1 MTNPN
6 NAVGTNAAYNGRT
19 SVNAFNDDLSLL
31 NRGII
36 SGWACAPDSG
46 LSVVLGGSG
55 TTRDVAVAED
65 NIGNKTSINNISGSP
80 ISVIIGPAPAADSRI
95 DLIVAYVDNPPTGTS
110 TVADNYGACG
120 LIVVAGTPASTPTA
134 PDDNDIR
141 TAIVADGASGAT
153 AYYVVLAQ
161 ITIASGTTDI
171 DNTMIQQ
178 GAQSGVGT
186 NNINDSAVT
195 ADKIDFTT
203 LLPRLIQSNE
213 KAFATAASD
222 TAIYGDEITIS
233 ETGTYFVYVTAR
245 TYATG
250 STGVLFTYINR
261 NGTNLIFTNSI
272 TANNGRVYGDIAT
285 TWTFNAGDKIK
296 GGFYGTAA
304 LGSLNGTTVTLLVLR
319 VS

>member
-19 SVNAFNDDLSLL
+19 SVNAFNDDLALL

-80 ISVIIGPAPAADSRI
+80 IQVTIGPAPAADSRI

-120 LIVVAGTPASTPTA
+120 LIVVAGTPASTPTV
-134 PDDNDIR
+134 PDDNAIR

-171 DNTMIQQ
+171 DATMIQQ

-186 NNINDSAVT
+186 SNILNGAVT

-203 LLPRLIQSNE
+203 LIEKVGTADNYALKYADGTMICCQRISCTTDTVETWGSLYNVLLKPSNVLYAVEFYSLP
-213 KAFATAASD
+213 
-222 TAIYGDEITIS
+222 TIS
-233 ETGTYFVYVTAR
+233 VTYESSGVNGMLTTRYQSGYPTKAHAGTYTVAR
-245 TYATG
+245 PKTSSTG
-250 STGVLFTYINR
+250 SPAILHI
-261 NGTNLIFTNSI
+261 IAI
-272 TANNGRVYGDIAT
+272 GRWKA
-285 TWTFNAGDKIK
+285 
-296 GGFYGTAA
+296 
-304 LGSLNGTTVTLLVLR
+304 
-319 VS
+319 